1 MGRQTG
7 SQWQYVKSENVSCS
21 VVSDS
26 LRLHGL
32 QPTMFL
38 CPRNSSGK
46 NTRVGCHSL
55 FQWTFLRP
63 RDWTWVACIAVRF
76 FTVWGTRVY
85 LFSISLS
92 IKDLVTNQ
100 LLLSKK
106 WKLWICNLLSSVQL
120 LSRVWLF
127 TAPWTAARQAS
138 LPITNSRSPPK
149 LLSIKSV
156 MPSNLCRPLLLLPS
170 IFPSIRVF

>member
-63 RDWTWVACIAVRF
+63 RDWTRVACIAVRF
-76 FTVWGTRVY
+76 LTIWGTRVY
-85 LFSISLS
+85 LFRISLS

-106 WKLWICNLLSSVQL
+106 WKLWIWMQSAKFSSVAQSCLTLYGPMDCSTPGLPVHHQL
-120 LSRVWLF
+120 PES
-127 TAPWTAARQAS
+127 T
-138 LPITNSRSPPK
+138 ITP
-149 LLSIKSV
+149 V
-156 MPSNLCRPLLLLPS
+156 H
-170 IFPSIRVF
+170 